1 MAGDVLIRSVR
12 PWSSAAD
19 TPAIDVLCQAGAIA
33 ALGSDLTAPPGIP
46 EVDGGG
52 GVLLP
57 GLVAAHVRPRPG
69 QAEATLA
76 RLVEAGVTLARV
88 HGPAEDLDEVL
99 AARELFADRARIQV
113 VAFVAGGLIR
123 EERGEKLL
131 DAAVAAGADL
141 LGGLDPAGHDRD
153 PVRHLDLLFE
163 LAQRHSAGIDLQ
175 LRDPGELGA
184 FEIELICE
192 RVAALGMR
200 GRVTLS
206 HCLALSTVEDHRRE
220 LLAELLAEHG
230 ISVTTLATA
239 WGDPLPLRR
248 LRWAGVPVGLGDDGG
263 DLLDQAWLLAQAN
276 EFERD
281 DEVELC
287 ADVATRD
294 GARALR
300 VGGYGVIEG
309 DRADLMVLAAD
320 SVAEAV
326 RQRPPRTLVVH
337 DGRVVRNA

>member
-12 PWSSAAD
+12 PWAATAD
-19 TPAIDVLCQAGAIA
+19 SPAVDVLCQAGRITEM
-33 ALGSDLTAPPGIP
+33 GPDLPAPQDLPV
-46 EVDGGG
+46 VDGGG

-57 GLVAAHVRPRPG
+57 ALVAAHVRPLAG

-76 RLVEAGVTLARV
+76 RLVASGATLIRV

-99 AARELFADRARIQV
+99 AARERFAERATIQV
-113 VAFVAGGLIR
+113 VAFVAGGLVR
-123 EERGEKLL
+123 EDRAEKLL

-153 PVRHLDLLFE
+153 PVRSLDLLFE
-163 LAQRHSAGIDLQ
+163 LAERHSAGIDLQ

-192 RVAALGMR
+192 RVAALGLR

-206 HCLALSTVEDHRRE
+206 HCLALSTVDDHRRE
-220 LLAELLAEHG
+220 WLAELLAEHR

-263 DLLDQAWLLAQAN
+263 DLLDAARLLAEAN
-276 EFERD
+276 GFERP

-294 GARALR
+294 GARALG
-300 VGGYGVIEG
+300 VDGYGVIEG
-309 DRADLMVLAAD
+309 DRAELMVLPAPT
-320 SVAEAV
+320 VAEAV

-337 DGRVVRNA
+337 DGRVVSQA